1 MLTFLMLYEVT
12 LLVLPPRLF
21 MRINESVICNLV
33 RSSNVLSYSVFFRKF
48 DDTSR
53 VIEFCNLSY
62 AIFYEIFDIFL

>member
-12 LLVLPPRLF
+12 LLVLPARLF
-21 MRINESVICNLV
+21 MRINESVICNFV
-33 RSSNVLSYSVFFRKF
+33 RSSNVLSYSVFFRKVN
-48 DDTSR
+48 DKSR

>member
-33 RSSNVLSYSVFFRKF
+33 RSSNVLSYSVFFRKV
-48 DDTSR
+48 DDKSR
-53 VIEFCNLSY
+53 VIEFCSLSY